1 MTDAGAGGLRSSLA
15 AAAAGVELW
24 AMELAPGAAA
34 ALHTHRADYV
44 FSVLEASTLEVFDA
58 RGASLGA
65 VPVGPAGACHGF
77 ALSADG
83 RTLVPAA
90 DDPAFGPLPATHSAL
105 NVGPTAFRE
114 VLFECGPRTKDD
126 AMMKNAAIDDAEG
139 ADGPGGARL
148 LHRGG
153 RVAVWEARL
162 PPGGSLAE
170 HAWRCS
176 ALWVFAATAG
186 TLEVRAAGQAA
197 GPVFRLEAGECS
209 GLYPATDG
217 RNLEPAAAGQ
227 GLATP
232 VAGRSAWR
240 NAGPEALRLLLF
252 ELVA

>member
-1 MTDAGAGGLRSSLA
+1 
-15 AAAAGVELW
+15 
-24 AMELAPGAAA
+24 MELAPGAAA
-34 ALHTHRADYV
+34 PLHTHRADYV

-105 NVGPTAFRE
+105 NVGPTAFCE
-114 VLFECGPRTKDD
+114 VLFQCESSGPRTEDD
-126 AMMKNAAIDDAEG
+126 AASAPAAKKNAAIDDAEG
-139 ADGPGGARL
+139 VDGPGGARL

-153 RVAVWEARL
+153 RVAVWEAAL
-162 PPGGSLAE
+162 PPGEQLVE
-170 HAWRCS
+170 HTWRRP
-176 ALWVFAATAG
+176 LVVFAATAG
-186 TLEVRAAGQAA
+186 TLEVRGAGQAA
-197 GPVFRLEAGECS
+197 GPVFRLEAGGCS
-209 GLYPATDG
+209 GLYPAADG
-217 RNLEPAAAGQ
+217 RALEPAAAGQ
-227 GLATP
+227 GLDGATVP
-232 VAGRSAWR
+232 SCATWR